1 MEIVVENLHL
11 VVVKVI
17 FESNLSSVLFHYNEF
32 MLSMM
37 QVPIEMANL
46 ILVKECHGKYEAK
59 LNTIPERHGL
69 LPNME
74 LVLMCL
80 LPLVPIKKVLVE
92 LVQQL
97 V

>member
-1 MEIVVENLHL
+1 MENLHF
-11 VVVKVI
+11 VVVKFI
-17 FESNLSSVLFHYNEF
+17 FESNLSSVFFHYNELMF
-32 MLSMM
+32 SMM

-46 ILVKECHGKYEAK
+46 ILVKECHVKYEAK

-80 LPLVPIKKVLVE
+80 LLLVPQEQVLIE
-92 LVQQL
+92 LVDEL
-97 V
+97 I